1 MNMRRKIGVDGENS
15 QSITS
20 WHIILLS
27 SQRMANYKAPYTATS
42 FYHHHSETNKNLLSV
57 IGIKT

>member
-1 MNMRRKIGVDGENS
+1 MNMRRKIGVDEENS

-27 SQRMANYKAPYTATS
+27 SQRMTNYKTPYTATS
-42 FYHHHSETNKNLLSV
+42 FYHHHSETKRNFPS
-57 IGIKT
+57 IIE